1 MNSIPKK
8 ILVLGMGND
17 IMGDDAAGLVA
28 ARRLEEKLNTGG
40 GVDFCFI
47 SSAGFILMDVMEG
60 YDKVLVLDS
69 VLSGEKSAGDI
80 RELDKSE
87 LMGKYSGSPHYTGLP
102 EIIELA
108 KRLELDFPDELRA
121 LVIGINEK
129 GILRES
135 LSSIIEEKIP
145 LFTEKAAQ
153 IINSWQKE
161 PKALKAELLTI

>member
-1 MNSIPKK
+1 MNSVPKK

-40 GVDFCFI
+40 GVDFCLI

-60 YDKVLVLDS
+60 YNKVLVLDS
-69 VLSGEKSAGDI
+69 VLSDEKSAGSI
-80 RELDKSE
+80 RELDESE
-87 LMGKYSGSPHYTGLP
+87 LMGKYSGSPHSTGLP

-108 KRLELDFPDELRA
+108 KRLELDFPDEFRA

-129 GILRES
+129 GVLRES
-135 LSSIIEEKIP
+135 LSIIIEKRIP
-145 LFTEKAAQ
+145 LFTEKAVQ

-161 PKALKAELLTI
+161 PKTLKSEILTI

>member
-1 MNSIPKK
+1 MNSLPKK

-69 VLSGEKSAGDI
+69 VLSEKSSAGNI
-80 RELDKSE
+80 RELDKTE

-108 KRLELDFPDELRA
+108 SRLELEFPDELRA
-121 LVIGINEK
+121 LVIAINEK
-129 GILRES
+129 GILREG
-135 LSSIIEEKIP
+135 LSNAVKEKIP
-145 LFTEKAAQ
+145 AFTDKAAQ
-153 IINSWQKE
+153 IVNNWQYE
-161 PKALKAELLTI
+161 PKTLETELLTV